1 VENAISNITTAR
13 DTLAAQM
20 LELLQDAEFNGKQIP
35 PGRAALLTFQAQILL
50 DLTHLL
56 DNAR

>member
-1 VENAISNITTAR
+1 
-13 DTLAAQM
+13 M